1 MTSARWLRPNRGD
14 STTCEREMRQPP
26 DTTSRFH
33 DGEEHEK
40 DLVTFRLGARRRFR
54 ATVILGAAAITAAFL
69 HVSEVPPVMAI
80 VVTLGIMIIN
90 LLLTRFATRAERH
103 RPWHRYAFA
112 TLDVFLVSTVVMSF
126 GNEAL
131 VILYF
136 LVVVPYSFDR
146 GRALGQYTA
155 IASTLAFLGSSWVFV
170 LTNPV
175 AAVRPVWTVGAAGLL
190 LVVSWQI
197 VPIASK
203 LIRRVRD
210 TRECINDAEL
220 GDLSALADSR
230 YADELGF
237 LQRSFNRMLEQLGA
251 LIGAMQREADEVAAS
266 AEQLAGA
273 THGLNAAG
281 TGFASTAQH
290 LMSYIERQRGYAV
303 TGRDRTTE
311 VLAASDKLRERA
323 EQMEHDAVGLVE
335 TAQRSRDSVVRASDT
350 LIAIGERVRTAS
362 TTVTALG
369 VASERVGDFVEAVS
383 RIARQTNLLALNAA
397 IEAARAGEHGRGFA
411 VVAEEV
417 RKLAEE
423 SGRAAKEI
431 AATIA
436 DVRENIASAVQS
448 MAEGEREV
456 RGVGE
461 IAGEAN
467 TALSAM
473 LEGIS
478 RIAALIADVTAVSR
492 DQSGTMRQLAE
503 VIDGVQGVSLEAAA
517 QARDASDAATK
528 QMRALEGLAETS
540 RSLAQLAERLRRS
553 TSRFRLL
560 PSAPGAH
567 PEPGASAPTEAAALD
582 AVRQDVPL
590 PGRGRSLTVA

>member
-1 MTSARWLRPNRGD
+1 
-14 STTCEREMRQPP
+14 MRQLP
-26 DTTSRFH
+26 DRLSRFH
-33 DGEEHEK
+33 NGEEHEK

-54 ATVILGAAAITAAFL
+54 ATVILGAGAITAAFL
-69 HVSEVPPVMAI
+69 HVSEVAPAI
-80 VVTLGIMIIN
+80 AIAVTVGIMIIN

-155 IASTLAFLGSSWVFV
+155 IGSTLAFLGSTWVFAV
-170 LTNPV
+170 INPRV
-175 AAVRPVWTVGAAGLL
+175 PVRPVWTAGAAGLL

-210 TRECINDAEL
+210 TRDCINDAEQ
-220 GDLSALADSR
+220 GNLSALADSR

-290 LMSYIERQRGYAV
+290 LTSYIERQRAYAV
-303 TGRDRTTE
+303 TGRDRTSE
-311 VLAASDKLRERA
+311 ALAASEKLRERA
-323 EQMEHDAVGLVE
+323 EQVEHDALGLVE

-350 LIAIGERVRTAS
+350 LLAIGERVRTAS
-362 TTVTALG
+362 STVTALG
-369 VASERVGDFVEAVS
+369 IASERVGDFVEAVS

-436 DVRENIASAVQS
+436 DVRENIATAVQS
-448 MAEGEREV
+448 MADGEREV
-456 RGVGE
+456 LGVGE

-473 LEGIS
+473 LTGIS
-478 RIAALIADVTAVSR
+478 RIAELIADVTAVSR
-492 DQSGTMRQLAE
+492 DQSTTMRQLAE
-503 VIDGVQGVSLEAAA
+503 VIDGVQGVSVEAAA
-517 QARDASDAATK
+517 QAREASDAATK

-540 RSLAQLAERLRRS
+540 SGLAQLAERLRRS
-553 TSRFRLL
+553 TSRFRVL
-560 PSAPGAH
+560 
-567 PEPGASAPTEAAALD
+567 ASTSPAAGTTSEAADPPA
-582 AVRQDVPL
+582 AVRQDVSPRA
-590 PGRGRSLTVA
+590 PGRSLTAA

>member
-1 MTSARWLRPNRGD
+1 
-14 STTCEREMRQPP
+14 MRQPP
-26 DTTSRFH
+26 EYQNRFH

-54 ATVILGAAAITAAFL
+54 ATTILGALAITAAFL
-69 HVSEVPPVMAI
+69 HVSEVQPAMAAS
-80 VVTLGIMIIN
+80 VTFGIMLVN

-126 GNEAL
+126 GNESLA
-131 VILYF
+131 VLYF
-136 LVVVPYSFDR
+136 IVVVPYSFDR

-155 IASTLAFLGSSWVFV
+155 IASASGFLGSSWVYAT
-170 LTNPV
+170 LNPG
-175 AAVRPVWTVGAAGLL
+175 AAVRPVWTAGAAGLL
-190 LVVSWQI
+190 LVISWQI
-197 VPIASK
+197 VPISSK
-203 LIRRVRD
+203 LIRRIRN
-210 TRECINDAEL
+210 TRECITDAEL
-220 GDLSALADSR
+220 GNLAALADNR

-237 LQRSFNRMLEQLGA
+237 LQRSFNRMLEQLSA
-251 LIGAMQREADEVAAS
+251 LIGTVQREADEVAAS

-273 THGLNAAG
+273 TQGLNAAG
-281 TGFASTAQH
+281 TGFASTAQN
-290 LMSYIERQRGYAV
+290 LTSYIERQRVYAV

-311 VLAASDKLRERA
+311 ALGASDRLRERA
-323 EQMEHDAVGLVE
+323 EQVELASRGLVE
-335 TAQRSRDSVVRASDT
+335 TAQQSRDSVVRASDT
-350 LIAIGERVRTAS
+350 LLAIGERVRNAS

-423 SGRAAKEI
+423 SGRAAKDI

-436 DVRENIASAVQS
+436 DVRENIATAVQS

-461 IAGEAN
+461 IASEAN

-473 LEGIS
+473 LGGIS
-478 RIAALIADVTAVSR
+478 RIAELVADVTAVSR
-492 DQSGTMRQLAE
+492 DQSATMRQLAE
-503 VIDGVQGVSLEAAA
+503 VIDGVQGVSVEAAA
-517 QARDASDAATK
+517 QAREASESATK

-540 RSLAQLAERLRRS
+540 RGLAQLAERLRRS
-553 TSRFRLL
+553 TSRFTVLQTAKAAERSESGSPIV
-560 PSAPGAH
+560 PSN
-567 PEPGASAPTEAAALD
+567 PEAVAVTHD
-582 AVRQDVPL
+582 AVRTAQ
-590 PGRGRSLTVA
+590 GRARTAA